1 MKWALNRTALPW
13 FFPLPLHRLVILYQ
27 KTYISI
33 KPRGQ
38 KGSLAL
44 EEEQIILFYYSLFY
58 CFIQRPDFFFF
69 LLSTWIFKITVLMLN
84 TMGFSLPEVTYWR
97 IQKAEVFCLIR
108 QIYIFKLNLSGLG
121 KVLSFW
127 KPSNPTMLPGVAHPH
142 MDTIEL
148 VLTGIQIWK
157 FELKI
162 ILLGRNEPLHKSYTA
177 CFTLKLCL
185 ITSATETSQWNF
197 IA

>member
-1 MKWALNRTALPW
+1 MPEDIYIHQAQRRKGIFGLGRRTNHL
-13 FFPLPLHRLVILYQ
+13 IL
-27 KTYISI
+27 
-33 KPRGQ
+33 
-38 KGSLAL
+38 LF
-44 EEEQIILFYYSLFY
+44 IILLFY
-58 CFIQRPDFFFF
+58 TEARFFFF
-69 LLSTWIFKITVLMLN
+69 LLSTWIFKIIVLMLN

-97 IQKAEVFCLIR
+97 IQKAEVFCLIK

-127 KPSNPTMLPGVAHPH
+127 KPSNPTMLPGIAHPH